1 MTDIAFQ
8 TISNAIKTELDEAF
22 ANRTPLPEVVLE
34 QEFEPKESWIGVYC
48 QGATAP
54 EGDQPLTAS
63 LKQRLRI
70 RYEIWCWRF
79 AMSNALAVQLR
90 DELLGDLELALMRD
104 RTFGGTVT
112 ASWLEGGRFGKQDDP
127 QQLGRFFSGA
137 EVVLICDVM
146 ASNI

>member
-8 TISNAIKTELDEAF
+8 AISAAIKSRLDTAF
-22 ANRTPLPEVVLE
+22 ANRTPLPDVVLE

-54 EGDQPLTAS
+54 ESDQPLTAS
-63 LKQRLRI
+63 LKQRLEV
-70 RYEIWCWRF
+70 RYELWCWRF
-79 AMSNALAVQLR
+79 AMTNTLAVQLR
-90 DELLGDLELALMRD
+90 DELLGDVELALIGD

-112 ASWLEGGRFGKQDDP
+112 TSWLEGGRFGKQDDP

-137 EVVLICDVM
+137 EVILICEVM